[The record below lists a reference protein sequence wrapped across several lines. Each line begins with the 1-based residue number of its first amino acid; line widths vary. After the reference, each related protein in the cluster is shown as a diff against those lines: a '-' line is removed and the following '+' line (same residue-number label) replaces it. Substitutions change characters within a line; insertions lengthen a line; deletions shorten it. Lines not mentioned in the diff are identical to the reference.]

1 MKKLLSILVLGLL
14 LSSNFVFSENYK
26 TGQEIE
32 GQIVFSKKMY
42 ELAANLT
49 LIVHFAFILFVVFG
63 ALLFFVATKI
73 IFIHIPAFIWGSYI
87 ELTHSIC
94 PLTYLENWF
103 LHKAN
108 LTTYSEGFIQNYL
121 VPIVY
126 PMNLTKDLQICLG
139 IVLIVVN
146 MIIYGFIISK
156 LKKKF

>member
-1 MKKLLSILVLGLL
+1 
-14 LSSNFVFSENYK
+14 
-26 TGQEIE
+26 
-32 GQIVFSKKMY
+32 MY

-73 IFIHIPAFIWGSYI
+73 IFIHFPALIWGSYI
-87 ELTHSIC
+87 ELTNSIC

-126 PMNLTKDLQICLG
+126 PVSLTVDLQIYLG
-139 IVLIVVN
+139 IALIVINIVF
-146 MIIYGFIISK
+146 YAFIFNK
-156 LKKKF
+156 LKKNFK

>member
-1 MKKLLSILVLGLL
+1 M
-14 LSSNFVFSENYK
+14 
-26 TGQEIE
+26 
-32 GQIVFSKKMY
+32 
-42 ELAANLT
+42 AANLT

-73 IFIHIPAFIWGSYI
+73 VFIHIPAFIWGSYI

-121 VPIVY
+121 VFIVY
-126 PMNLTKDLQICLG
+126 PTSLSKDLQIYLG
-139 IVLIVVN
+139 IAIIVAN
-146 MIIYGFIISK
+146 MIIYGLIISR
-156 LKKKF
+156 LKKNIK

>member
-1 MKKLLSILVLGLL
+1 
-14 LSSNFVFSENYK
+14 
-26 TGQEIE
+26 
-32 GQIVFSKKMY
+32 MY

-73 IFIHIPAFIWGSYI
+73 IFIHFPALIWGSYI
-87 ELTHSIC
+87 ELTNSIC

-121 VPIVY
+121 MPIVY
-126 PMNLTKDLQICLG
+126 PVSLTKDLQIYLG
-139 IVLIVVN
+139 IALIVINIV
-146 MIIYGFIISK
+146 IYAFIFNI
-156 LKKKF
+156 LKKNFK